1 MTHPCEDLTRT
12 LLHAADGT
20 LSAGE
25 RAALDAHLATCP
37 GCAEALAEQ
46 QSMRQMLTALAAE
59 PVTTHVGT
67 RVLAQLRAARP
78 DGAAPGWLDTL
89 DWRRWTWRLVP
100 VAAALALGVAG
111 VARTTTPA
119 EDTSE
124 VMAVERP
131 VSSALVTGDVAGG
144 DLLSLLLNSNADAT
158 LTTTTGGGQ

>member
-1 MTHPCEDLTRT
+1 MNHPCEDMTRT
-12 LLHAADGT
+12 LLDAADET

-25 RAALDAHLATCP
+25 RAKLDAHLATCP
-37 GCAEALAEQ
+37 GCTEALAEQ

-59 PVTTHVGT
+59 TVTTHVGT
-67 RVLAQLRAARP
+67 RVLAELRAAQP
-78 DGAAPGWLDTL
+78 AAGPGWLDSL

-111 VARTTTPA
+111 VARTATPT

-124 VMAVERP
+124 VVAVERP
-131 VSSALVTGDVAGG
+131 VSSALVTGEVAGD

-158 LTTTTGGGQ
+158 LSTTTGGGQ